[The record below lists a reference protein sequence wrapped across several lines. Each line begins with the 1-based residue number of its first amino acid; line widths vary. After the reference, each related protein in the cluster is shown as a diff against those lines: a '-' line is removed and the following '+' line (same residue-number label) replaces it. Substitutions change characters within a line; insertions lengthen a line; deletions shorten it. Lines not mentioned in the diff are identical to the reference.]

1 MPTKHLSRRTVLRGA
16 LATGAAV
23 TVPMPVLDIML
34 NDNGTAFAQGAPLQ
48 RRFVDWFFGNGVLP
62 PLWVPAATGMGS
74 AWTLSPQLMPLSN
87 VKSWLTVVSGLVNK
101 IGNADTHITGIAA
114 ALTGAD
120 TTRPPAVKGVAQL
133 PTIDQVVAPLNPGGT
148 FKSLEVGCSPATS
161 GGEDNEIMLSI
172 SHRGPHA
179 VNPVEFD
186 PHAFYTRIFTGVS
199 NGGNNA
205 QMTKLLQQKK
215 SCLDTLIADT
225 NELKAKVGTADQARI
240 SAHLDAIRQIEA
252 QLMAMMTTTTTTP
265 SVAIPADPQIAGIK
279 KDTAGIAPKNVNQVM
294 AQMLAVALA
303 SDITRNASFM
313 FTFPAAHVFYR
324 DAGSDMNAEFH
335 NTICHGDAG
344 DNKSQTRVNTGVLW
358 AMDGLAVF
366 LEALAG
372 MKEGAGTVL
381 DNSLVYV
388 TSCISWG
395 KAHSTDEWPVLL
407 IGKAGGALKGDQHFR
422 EANGNLSEVLITIAN
437 IFGGKLTTYGL
448 GAGMVT
454 KELAGLRVA

>member
-1 MPTKHLSRRTVLRGA
+1 MPTKRFSRRTVLRGA

-23 TVPMPVLDIML
+23 TVPLPVLDIML
-34 NDNGTAFAQGAPLQ
+34 NGNGTAFAQGAPLT
-48 RRFVDWFFGNGVLP
+48 RRYIDWFFGNGVLP
-62 PLWVPAATGMGS
+62 PLWVPSATGTGS
-74 AWTLSPQLMPLSN
+74 AWTLSPQLMPLTN
-87 VKSWLTVVSGLVNK
+87 VKSWLTVVSGLANK
-101 IGNADTHITGIAA
+101 IGNADTHITGTAA

-133 PTIDQVVAPLNPGGT
+133 PTIDQVVAGLNPGGT

-161 GGEDNEIMLSI
+161 GGEDNEVLLSI
-172 SHRGPHA
+172 SHRGPGA

-199 NGGNNA
+199 TGGNST
-205 QMTKLLQQKK
+205 QMAKLLQQKK
-215 SCLDTLIADT
+215 SMLDTLIADA
-225 NELKAKVGTADQARI
+225 NELKARLGTADQARI
-240 SAHLDAIRQIEA
+240 SAHLEAIRQIET
-252 QLMAMMTTTTTTP
+252 QLMTMPTTSTSTIQIP
-265 SVAIPADPQIAGIK
+265 SDPQTAGIK

-324 DAGSDMNAEFH
+324 DAGTDMNAEFH

-358 AMDGLAVF
+358 AMNGLAVF

-388 TSCISWG
+388 TSCTSWG

-407 IGKAGGALKGDQHFR
+407 VGKAGSALKGDQHLR
-422 EANGNLSEVLITIAN
+422 TANGNLSEVLFTIAN
-437 IFGGKLTTYGL
+437 IFGGKSTNFGL
-448 GAGMVT
+448 GAGLVT
-454 KELAGLRVA
+454 KEVTGLRVT

>member
-1 MPTKHLSRRTVLRGA
+1 MPTKRLSRRTVLRGA

-23 TVPMPVLDIML
+23 TVPLPVLDIML
-34 NDNGTAFAQGAPLQ
+34 NGNGTAFAQGAPLT
-48 RRFVDWFFGNGVLP
+48 RRYIDWFFGNGVLP
-62 PLWVPAATGMGS
+62 PLWVPTATGLGS

-87 VKSWLTVVSGLVNK
+87 VKNWLTVVSGLANK
-101 IGNADTHITGIAA
+101 IGNADTHITGTAA

-120 TTRPPAVKGVAQL
+120 STRPPAVKGVAQL
-133 PTIDQVVAPLNPGGT
+133 PTIDQVVAGFNPGGT
-148 FKSLEVGCSPATS
+148 FRSLEVGCSPATS
-161 GGEDNEIMLSI
+161 GGEDNEVLLSI

-186 PHAFYTRIFTGVS
+186 PHTFYTRIFTGVAT
-199 NGGNNA
+199 GGNTG
-205 QMTKLLQQKK
+205 QMANLLQQKK
-215 SCLDTLIADT
+215 SMLDTLIADAT
-225 NELKAKVGTADQARI
+225 ELKGKLGAADQARL
-240 SAHLDAIRQIEA
+240 AAYLDGIRQIEA
-252 QLMAMMTTTTTTP
+252 QLMTMPTTP
-265 SVAIPADPQIAGIK
+265 TTPTVTIPADPVSVK
-279 KDTAGIAPKNVNQVM
+279 KDAAGIAPKNVNQVM

-358 AMDGLAVF
+358 AMSGLAVF

-388 TSCISWG
+388 TSCTSWG

-407 IGKAGGALKGDQHFR
+407 AGKAGGALKGDQHFR
-422 EANGNLSEVLITIAN
+422 EANGNLTEVLLTIAN
-437 IFGGKLTTYGL
+437 IFGGNLTTYGL
-448 GAGMVT
+448 GAGQVT
-454 KELAGLRVA
+454 KELAGLRVT